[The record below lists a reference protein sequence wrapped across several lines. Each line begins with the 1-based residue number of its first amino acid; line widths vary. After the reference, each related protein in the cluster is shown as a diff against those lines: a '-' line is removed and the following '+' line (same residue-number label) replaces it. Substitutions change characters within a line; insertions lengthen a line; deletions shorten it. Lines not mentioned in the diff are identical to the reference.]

1 VQFVS
6 NFFFNNY
13 KTHSIRGSTNNKN
26 PNKFGYQ
33 ISSKIRTMIEQNKI
47 QWRNGFLWLL
57 VLAPLFFLLYGW
69 ANEYAALLPKASVG
83 EIVYDWEKHI
93 PFLPSTILP
102 YWSID
107 LLYGLSLFLPMT
119 KFAQRQHAMRLLV
132 ATPVAVLFFCLFPLT
147 FSTLK
152 PECFGVWKSLFD
164 ALMGF
169 DKPFNQSP
177 SLHIILLVILW
188 RIYLPHFNKTGK
200 VLWNIWCFL
209 IGISVLTTFQHHFID
224 IPAGFLTGLIICYL
238 FPLSKDHYWKW
249 GEMKSK
255 RLAILYSATAG
266 VFFILAFL
274 CTIVI
279 ALIFIWIGVSLLFVG
294 LGYFGLGAVIFQKK
308 ENGTFTFAANIL
320 FFPYRWM
327 SRLIRHLFFK
337 SYQTPQKITDKLY
350 LGAFWM
356 AKSDDYHAVFD
367 VCSEYKKAEN
377 KAVNYTS
384 YPLIDL
390 ATPTVEE
397 LRLGV
402 EKLDELIQNNNT
414 VFIHCALG
422 MSRSATLV
430 FAWLLHSGKIK
441 TITEGFVFF
450 ENNNFQ
456 CNLSENHKE
465 LLEIYCKNRN

>member
-1 VQFVS
+1 
-6 NFFFNNY
+6 
-13 KTHSIRGSTNNKN
+13 
-26 PNKFGYQ
+26 
-33 ISSKIRTMIEQNKI
+33 MIEQNKI

-57 VLAPLFFLLYGW
+57 VLAPLFFILYGW
-69 ANEYAALLPKASVG
+69 ANGYASLLPTENVG
-83 EIVYDWEKHI
+83 EIAYSWEKHI

-107 LLYGLSLFLPMT
+107 VLYGLSLFLPMT
-119 KFAQRQHAMRLLV
+119 KFAQRQHALRLLV
-132 ATPVAVLFFCLFPLT
+132 ATPVAVLLFCLFPLT
-147 FSTLK
+147 FSTQK
-152 PECFGVWKSLFD
+152 PECFGIWKSLFD

-188 RIYLPHFNKTGK
+188 RIYLPHFNKTVK
-200 VLWNIWCFL
+200 ATWNVWCFL

-238 FPLSKDHYWKW
+238 FPLSKVHYWKW
-249 GEMKSK
+249 QKIKSI
-255 RLAILYSATAG
+255 RLAFIYLTAG
-266 VFFILAFL
+266 FVFFILTLLFPIYIGL
-274 CTIVI
+274 V
-279 ALIFIWIGVSLLFVG
+279 LIWIGVSLLFIG
-294 LGYFGLGAVIFQKK
+294 LGYFGLGSVIFQKN
-308 ENGTFTFAANIL
+308 ENGSFTFAANIL

-337 SYQTPQKITDKLY
+337 SYQSPQKITDKLY

-367 VCSEYKKAEN
+367 VCSEYKKAKN
-377 KAVNYTS
+377 KVDTYIS

-390 ATPTVEE
+390 ATPTIDE
-397 LRLGV
+397 LHLGV
-402 EKLDELIQNNNT
+402 KKLDGLIQNNKT

-430 FAWLLHSGKIK
+430 FAWLLYTNKVK
-441 TITEGFVFF
+441 TVKDGFTFF
-450 ENNNFQ
+450 DENNYPF
-456 CNLSENHKE
+456 NLSEDHRE
-465 LLEIYCKNRN
+465 LLEIYSKNKN